1 MKITDF
7 AVYKNDGTYWT
18 PAEVQL
24 IAASMGDTIPTGT
37 LNSLQQ
43 RMRYVYK
50 EPNGIGVFV
59 FPWRNQNITRLT
71 PIEYNDYLKLIKPT
85 TDNLKPGTKVKIVD
99 KWTDKTNQNR
109 EGKMDDW
116 LGKTVT
122 INYNFGNYNIKET
135 TDWNFNIHCFQCLV
149 QPEIDE
155 NYKSTNSIIEGNKM
169 TREINTIL
177 SPRAV
182 GKSLMATALAEML
195 SDDIFKCMTSKPR
208 GKYLSLKI
216 KNGVANARSLIYQ
229 AESTGI
235 NDPRPYIQEIIAAEK
250 KALKQ
255 KIVDLNLYTV
265 SYGYNIKLASLI
277 ECGKILQKAVYE
289 NPSVEMGLK
298 DCIAMYKLLDELT
311 ILDVVITR
319 AEETRTA
326 YECPYKW
333 IAKFL
338 TAENLNVPKE
348 KVLFDSN
355 KLTITLKNGWLKLN
369 NHREIYKIDIKLDV
383 KTGTYYI

>member
-18 PAEVQL
+18 PGEVQL
-24 IAASMGDTIPTGT
+24 IAASMGDTTPTGT
-37 LNSLQQ
+37 LNSVQQ

-50 EPNGIGVFV
+50 DHTGIEVH
-59 FPWRNQNITRLT
+59 PWMSQNITGLT
-71 PIEYNDYLKLIKPT
+71 PIEYTDYLKLIKPT
-85 TDNLKPGTKVKIVD
+85 ADNLKPGTRVKIVD
-99 KWTDKTNQNR
+99 KWTDSTNQNL
-109 EGKMDDW
+109 EGEMDNW

-122 INYNFGNYNIKET
+122 INTKWPLAIYGIKEAPY
-135 TDWNFNIHCFQCLV
+135 WKFNIHCFQCLV
-149 QPEIDE
+149 HPEIDE
-155 NYKSTNSIIEGNKM
+155 NYKSTNSIIEGNEM
-169 TREINTIL
+169 TREIKKV

-182 GKSLMATALAEML
+182 GKSLMATALAEMMA
-195 SDDIFKCMTSKPR
+195 DDIFKCMTSKPR
-208 GKYLSLKI
+208 GQYLSLKI

-255 KIVDLNLYTV
+255 KIVDLNL
-265 SYGYNIKLASLI
+265 SAINYGYNIKLASLV

-289 NPSVEMGLK
+289 NPSIEMGLK
-298 DCIAMYKLLDELT
+298 DCIAMYKLLDELM
-311 ILDVVITR
+311 ILDVIITR

-348 KVLFDSN
+348 KVLFKSN

>member
-18 PAEVQL
+18 PEEVQL
-24 IAASMGDTIPTGT
+24 IQYSMKDTNPVYS
-37 LNSLQQ
+37 LNWISERIQ
-43 RMRYVYK
+43 YVYK
-50 EPNGIGVFV
+50 KPNGTEV
-59 FPWRNQNITRLT
+59 FPWMTQDITGLT
-71 PIEYNDYLKLIKPT
+71 PIEYNDYLKLIRPT
-85 TDNLKPGTKVKIVD
+85 ADNLKPGTKVKIVD
-99 KWTDKTNQNR
+99 KWTDSTNQNR
-109 EGKMDDW
+109 EGAMDDW
-116 LGKTVT
+116 LGKIVT
-122 INYNFGNYNIKET
+122 IKGKLLTYGIKET
-135 TDWNFNIHCFQCLV
+135 TSWNFNIHCFQCLV
-149 QPEIDE
+149 QPEINE
-155 NYKSTNSIIEGNKM
+155 NYKSTNSIIEGNEM
-169 TREINTIL
+169 TREFKQVL
-177 SPRAV
+177 SRAAD
-182 GKSLMATALAEML
+182 KSLMVTALADML
-195 SDDIFKCMTSKPR
+195 SDDIFKYMTSKPK

-229 AESTGI
+229 AELTGI
-235 NDPRPYIQEIIAAEK
+235 KDPRPYIQEIIATEK

-265 SYGYNIKLASLI
+265 NYGYNIKLASLI

-289 NPSVEMGLK
+289 NPSIEMGLK

-319 AEETRTA
+319 AKETRTA
-326 YECPYKW
+326 YECQYKW

-348 KVLFDSN
+348 KVLFESN
-355 KLTITLKNGWLKLN
+355 KLTITLKNGWLKLD
-369 NHREIYKIDIKLDV
+369 NHKEGTYKIDIKLDV